1 MPPGRG
7 VSVPSGGLPVSARGL
22 GGLPVAC
29 GDLRPGEN
37 SLAAPGLPTLGFTDG
52 LA

>member
-7 VSVPSGGLPVSARGL
+7 VSIPC

-29 GDLRPGEN
+29 GGLRPGEN